1 MTRDPWHYPRTDL
14 ADQYLKTLDIGLI
27 KSLALFA
34 QRRMGKTEFLRK
46 DLIPAAEQAGY
57 ITIYVSLWEFREDPE
72 AVLLDAIQTAAEG
85 EGMIPGIRRR
95 LGRPGSKIGVGAHA
109 GTVGAQA
116 SWEQGAAETSHRML
130 DLRQWMNA
138 LARKKNPTLLLV
150 DEIQSLA
157 DEKRYGALVAALR
170 SALDKHG
177 DRIKAVFTGSSSEG
191 LQRMF
196 QKEKAPLFQF
206 SHQIPFPQMGPEFV
220 QHMLRAFTHATQRQ
234 LNEAEAWRAFVDLAL
249 VPEHFRLMMANMV
262 QLGSTDIP
270 TALREVKTAI
280 QESAEYP
287 NRWAELTPIDQ
298 AVLRIIVEGQKPYA
312 QESRGRIAQ
321 RMEIAAK
328 GVTSGV
334 IQRSITRMCAR
345 GVIVTTGNREYLVE
359 DRAFAAWIEQ
369 VVVHHEAW

>member
-14 ADQYLKTLDIGLI
+14 ADQYLKTLEIGLI

-46 DLIPAAEQAGY
+46 DLMPAAEQAGY
-57 ITIYVSLWEFREDPE
+57 IAIYVSLWESREDPE
-72 AVLLDAIQTAAEG
+72 AVLLDAIQKAAEG
-85 EGMIPGIRRR
+85 EGIIPDIRRR
-95 LGRPGSKIGVGAHA
+95 FGRPGSKIGVGANA

-116 SWEQGAAETSHRML
+116 SWEQGTSETSSNRML
-130 DLRQWMNA
+130 DLRQWMNT
-138 LARKKNPTLLLV
+138 LAQKKKPTLLLV

-177 DRIKAVFTGSSSEG
+177 DQIKAVFTGSSSEG

-206 SHQIPFPQMGPEFV
+206 SHQIPFPQMDSEFV
-220 QHMLRAFTHATQRQ
+220 RHMLRAFTNATQRQ
-234 LNEAEAWRAFVDLAL
+234 LNEAEAWQAFIDLAL

-262 QLGSTDIP
+262 QLGSTDIA
-270 TALREVKTAI
+270 TALREVKAAI

-287 NRWAELTPIDQ
+287 SRWAELTPIDQ
-298 AVLRIIVEGQKPYA
+298 AVLSIIVGGQKPYA
-312 QESRGRIAQ
+312 QESRELIAE
-321 RMEIAAK
+321 RMEIAVK

-334 IQRSITRMCAR
+334 IQRSITRMCAK
-345 GVIVTTGNREYLVE
+345 GVIATTGHREYLVE
-359 DRAFAAWIEQ
+359 DRAFAAWVEQ
-369 VVVHHEAW
+369 AVLHN